1 MRTKHQT
8 TREYTAKQTVRGKHV
23 PSALAEQ
30 SEALHGKEGALLWAV
45 SAKNGKK
52 LSEYKLDS
60 LPAWDGMI
68 ATGGR
73 LYLATAT
80 GEVVCYSGKGE

>member
-1 MRTKHQT
+1 MR
-8 TREYTAKQTVRGKHV
+8 
-23 PSALAEQ
+23 
-30 SEALHGKEGALLWAV
+30 GKEGALLWAV

-68 ATGGR
+68 ASGGR

-80 GEVVCYSGKGE
+80 GEIACYSGKGE